1 MNVMNQVKK
10 MSRVEAKMVL
20 PMLYETQYQ
29 IFDHVRESNKPMAS
43 VAYHDAY
50 DTYKDSLFN
59 DLVYRYEENGIHDV
73 YHMGFL
79 EYINLP
85 KTVTL
90 QLDEQARWVRQR
102 RDKALQDAKKQ
113 TAENIDRG
121 GKSTPF

>member
-1 MNVMNQVKK
+1 MKVVTQVKK
-10 MSRVEAKMVL
+10 MNRVEAKMLL

-29 IFDHVRESNKPMAS
+29 IFDHVKQSNKPMAS

-59 DLVYRYEENGIHDV
+59 DLVYRYEENGIHEV
-73 YHMGFL
+73 YHMTFL

-102 RDKALQDAKKQ
+102 RDKHLKEAQQQTSNEINKGAK
-113 TAENIDRG
+113 NI
-121 GKSTPF
+121 PF